1 MIVNLG
7 EAASK
12 RSFQPSASNL
22 AAYRLQLSMCSGQ
35 LGWAAF
41 SLPDAA
47 SEWSFGI
54 QLGSFELSPCSFES
68 LVLSTALG
76 KSLQLHDAA

>member
-1 MIVNLG
+1 MKLGEAASQRGALQLSLAALQLAAGAAWKESFANSLASFSFACLMVSFG

-35 LGWAAF
+35 LG
-41 SLPDAA
+41 
-47 SEWSFGI
+47 
-54 QLGSFELSPCSFES
+54 
-68 LVLSTALG
+68 
-76 KSLQLHDAA
+76 